1 MSRWSSVMPGRGR
14 RSGSGTGRRGTARP
28 AGGANGTGNGTA
40 NGTGNRGVGG
50 PPVEDVDGVLLV
62 RSVEDDSFPLDVVAE
77 VAGAVGREEDVVTVI
92 VGSAAGGG
100 GPDADHWARLGALL
114 DSLRARGTERVRL
127 VMSGAGDDRP
137 DRPSVARRIA
147 DAWELEVTA
156 PDGAVLITPGGALF
170 VHGDSRPGCAWWRF
184 APGAEPR
191 KAGRRAP
198 APVWEEALD
207 GVPARTAGG
216 CVVDRVP
223 AGVMIRPA
231 GAPGPAPDDLC
242 FSVPVDFERLTVLVG
257 APQAEDVAADEVA
270 AVLKGLPEE
279 ERARTRLA
287 PGGRRDL
294 LRLGQ
299 SVADL
304 LGAEV
309 EVLTGLP
316 LLDDH
321 APPGT
326 PPRPTLVGLD
336 GRPSWRPFVS
346 SVVCGPVDSEGR
358 APVPRPVEL
367 HPPDWILGG
376 GERGTVR
383 LTDRWQATVTRAGL
397 ALWTPDGP
405 RPGPLGPAVD
415 PEVCAIELGMP
426 GQPLDD
432 SLLPALSRLVRGLGT
447 DVRSRTTLLVRGR
460 LLAGDGALRRLAA
473 EHGIPGIRYVTAGR
487 PARPGPAAGRPGP
500 TAEPGRVPPP
510 GRAAHGPGRAVP
522 TVAHG
527 PGAAAAGVGRAVPSG
542 AGAGGPGAVEP
553 GRTSPVGGV
562 VRGAGGAAVPLVA
575 GSGAG
580 VGRGPGGP
588 VVGPSAVGP
597 GEASPVGEAVRG
609 PGTAAADPQAGGPG
623 GAPGPGGV
631 VQESGTT
638 PALPA
643 AGPGAGAA
651 RRRTGAAVSGPSTA
665 GPGGGAARPDGVLAA
680 EPQAAGPGV
689 PALPPVV
696 SSGAPRDGGTAE
708 ANGPSAAGPVAFPEV
723 RADVD
728 APGRPAAGAGG
739 PVPPG
744 SPREG
749 GPLPSPDSP
758 PDPDGGTA
766 GSEGA
771 ESGASVPAASSESG
785 PRGRS
790 AEGAATS
797 ESPEAGDGGGSE
809 REASGPGAAPEGG
822 TRPGATE
829 SRSVSS
835 VGPRPA
841 SAGEGSGPAPDS
853 GRAGTGPRGRSGE
866 APAPHR
872 AALPFAPGHVS
883 GAAERAAFRDAA
895 AGAWERHA
903 AAVSRVL
910 TRMPA
915 LRGHELEAART
926 DLVAVHAYLTAGEGP
941 LHHRELIRDL
951 HTGEGRLLPYAGCL
965 ASALRRL
972 PSYRGVALRGGDA
985 DGPEPAVGTLLH
997 DPAPVSTLAGTSA
1010 LPAGAPV
1017 RYAIWSVTGRKV
1029 RQLLDRPGGSTET
1042 HEEIVFVPGTGF
1054 RVLGVRTAPAGPS
1067 VVLLRELP
1075 GNATAYM
1082 DGSEELSGLDLKAL
1096 THLEEALAKGFRV
1109 GDGPQWPERCS
1120 GPVGQDG

>member
-14 RSGSGTGRRGTARP
+14 RSGSGTGRRGTASP
-28 AGGANGTGNGTA
+28 AGGA

-114 DSLRARGTERVRL
+114 DSLRARGAGRVRL

-170 VHGDSRPGCAWWRF
+170 VHDGSRPGCAWWRF

-198 APVWEEALD
+198 VPVWEEALD
-207 GVPARTAGG
+207 GVPVRTAGG

-223 AGVMIRPA
+223 AGVVIRPA
-231 GAPGPAPDDLC
+231 EAPEPAPDDLC

-270 AVLKGLPEE
+270 AVLAGLPEA
-279 ERARTRLA
+279 ERARARLA

-336 GRPSWRPFVS
+336 GRPSWRPFVP

-358 APVPRPVEL
+358 APVPRPTEL

-473 EHGIPGIRYVTAGR
+473 EHGIPGIRYVTGGR
-487 PARPGPAAGRPGP
+487 PTRPGPAAG
-500 TAEPGRVPPP
+500 PGRVPPP
-510 GRAAHGPGRAVP
+510 GRAAHGPGPAAGPGRAVP
-522 TVAHG
+522 AGAHG
-527 PGAAAAGVGRAVPSG
+527 PGTAAAPPAAGVGRAVPPGASGRGPG
-542 AGAGGPGAVEP
+542 AGAGGPEVVGP
-553 GRTSPVGGV
+553 GRTPPLGEV
-562 VRGAGGAAVPLVA
+562 VRGAGTAVAPQVA
-575 GSGAG
+575 ESGAG
-580 VGRGPGGP
+580 ADRGAGGA
-588 VVGPSAVGP
+588 VVGPSA
-597 GEASPVGEAVRG
+597 
-609 PGTAAADPQAGGPG
+609 AAGPQAGGPG
-623 GAPGPGGV
+623 GAPVPGGV
-631 VQESGTT
+631 VQ
-638 PALPA
+638 
-643 AGPGAGAA
+643 GPGATTAPPAAGAA
-651 RRRTGAAVSGPSTA
+651 RRRPGATVSGPPAA
-665 GPGGGAARPDGVLAA
+665 GPGAARPDGVTAGPRAA
-680 EPQAAGPGV
+680 EPGV
-689 PALPPVV
+689 PAPPPVESPDASQDGGV
-696 SSGAPRDGGTAE
+696 VEADGPSVAAPVALPDVRVDADAPRL
-708 ANGPSAAGPVAFPEV
+708 PV
-723 RADVD
+723 
-728 APGRPAAGAGG
+728 AGAGG

-744 SPREG
+744 SLREG
-749 GPLPSPDSP
+749 GSAPSPDASQ
-758 PDPDGGTA
+758 DGGAA
-766 GSEGA
+766 GPEEAEPGA
-771 ESGASVPAASSESG
+771 PVPVASPESG

-790 AEGAATS
+790 AEGAATAAS
-797 ESPEAGDGGGSE
+797 SEAGDAGGSE
-809 REASGPGAAPEGG
+809 RGASGAGAAPDGG
-822 TRPGATE
+822 TGPG
-829 SRSVSS
+829 
-835 VGPRPA
+835 
-841 SAGEGSGPAPDS
+841 
-853 GRAGTGPRGRSGE
+853 GTGPRSASPAGPRSGTAGEESRPGPDGGRAGRAGAGTGARGRGGE
-866 APAPHR
+866 APAPDR
-872 AALPFAPGHVS
+872 AALPFVPGHVS

-895 AGAWERHA
+895 AGAWEGHA

-926 DLVAVHAYLTAGEGP
+926 DLVAAHAYLTAGEGP

-972 PSYRGVALRGGDA
+972 PSYRGVALRGGDT
-985 DGPEPAVGTLLH
+985 DGPEPALGALLH
-997 DPAPVSTLAGTSA
+997 DPAPVSALAGTSA
-1010 LPAGAPV
+1010 LPTGSPV

-1029 RQLLDRPGGSTET
+1029 RQLLDRPGGPTET

-1054 RVLGVRTAPAGPS
+1054 RVLGVRTVPAGPS